1 MIIYSIMCKSSSFI
15 LYTKSQNTISAFQG
29 FIWAFTQVLCVQVQ
43 VQEAASEPKTPAL
56 QDNSDCV
63 DKLIINN
70 HKSEM
75 IYLSLHFLP
84 AFFQLKH
91 LFPFCL
97 CMWNR
102 HKRHPL
108 HPAHGNEDSTKCPE
122 REIRSS
128 VKTAAPA
135 RIAFH
140 CGHPTLPSSRSLW
153 KRFGISWK
161 TLFQCG
167 STHLSQSC
175 QKQSLA
181 QIEELTQVC
190 CALQ

>member
-84 AFFQLKH
+84 AFFQLNICF
-91 LFPFCL
+91 LFVYVCGTDTNVIRYIQL
-97 CMWNR
+97 TEMKIRRN
-102 HKRHPL
+102 
-108 HPAHGNEDSTKCPE
+108 AQ
-122 REIRSS
+122 REKSE
-128 VKTAAPA
+128 VP
-135 RIAFH
+135 
-140 CGHPTLPSSRSLW
+140 
-153 KRFGISWK
+153 
-161 TLFQCG
+161 
-167 STHLSQSC
+167 
-175 QKQSLA
+175 
-181 QIEELTQVC
+181 
-190 CALQ
+190 